1 MPQTPYILVVDDEP
15 LNLQVFEYNFG
26 EEFPLL
32 YAPNAEKALEALA
45 TANVAAIIAD
55 HRMPGMLGL
64 DLLALV
70 AQRSP
75 AIVRVLLTA
84 PTDVPLLVDA
94 VNRGVLF
101 R

>member
-1 MPQTPYILVVDDEP
+1 
-15 LNLQVFEYNFG
+15 
-26 EEFPLL
+26 
-32 YAPNAEKALEALA
+32 
-45 TANVAAIIAD
+45 VAAIIAD

-84 PTDVPLLVDA
+84 HTDVPLLVDA